1 MHETFDVSVIR
12 YSVFVIEYR

>member
-12 YSVFVIEYR
+12 YSVIVIEYR